1 MIDLIQNTVDFILST
16 GIYGVVFSC
25 FIILIE
31 SIFPI
36 IPVLVFTSINF
47 MLLGNILGFLVS
59 WIFTILGCLLSYFIF
74 RNGFGN
80 HFERLTQNKEK
91 IKQYTKL
98 FRHISTDK
106 LFLIVAFPFTPAFIV
121 NIVAGLVK
129 MDFKKFLIAIIFG
142 KISLVIYSAYI
153 GLSFVESIHNPII
166 LLKVAIVILLV
177 YIAYIIFKK
186 VFKLNI

>member
-1 MIDLIQNTVDFILST
+1 MIDLIQNIVNFILST

-80 HFERLTQNKEK
+80 YFERLTQNKEK

-129 MDFKKFLIAIIFG
+129 MDVKKFLIAIIFG

-153 GLSFVESIHNPII
+153 GLSFVESIHNPVI